1 MRQKYTWLLVAACL
15 IALVPSGK
23 ATCTEH
29 RVAVKTIDSA
39 GIDQLIKASTGT
51 VIVAMAAWCLPCR
64 EELPILVKLYDKYK
78 SQGLKVIGISLDLDG
93 PSAIL
98 PILDKANVNFPVYWA
113 GEKTANDFNIRAIPL
128 LLLIKDGSI
137 VEKVLGK
144 RPEAFLDVKISDL
157 LKKEK

>member
-15 IALVPSGK
+15 IALVPAGK

-29 RVAVKTIDSA
+29 GVAVKTIDSA

-64 EELPILVKLYDKYK
+64 EELPILVKLYNKYK
-78 SQGLKVIGISLDLDG
+78 SQGLKVIGISLDLD

-113 GEKTANDFNIRAIPL
+113 GEKTANDFNIGAIPL
-128 LLLIKDGSI
+128 LLFIKDGSI

-157 LKKEK
+157 LKEEK

>member
-15 IALVPSGK
+15 IALVPAGK

-78 SQGLKVIGISLDLDG
+78 SQGLKVIGISLDLD

-137 VEKVLGK
+137 VEKVLGR

-157 LKKEK
+157 LKEEK